1 MACFHELTTGRVEG
15 RKELKA
21 REEQEETARQ
31 KTWQTLPEDLGL
43 KINNSNFENHFILM
57 IFYFQNKT

>member
-31 KTWQTLPEDLGL
+31 KTWQTLPEDQQVVKVHVISDIMLIVCTL
-43 KINNSNFENHFILM
+43 DVM
-57 IFYFQNKT
+57 